1 MIIDKL
7 ENASLYEAISPNL
20 AYALKYLQEH
30 KEKHG
35 EHPLGPVK
43 LTDDVQIK
51 YLSYN
56 TVVGTRKWESH
67 LEFTDVQYMISGSE
81 RIGFNNEEFM
91 VNPSKQAGKDQIYHD
106 GTGDYILVPE
116 GYFIVLFPGEA
127 HMSKIA
133 DGASAQVKKAAF
145 KVRL

>member
-7 ENASLYEAISPNL
+7 ENGPLYEAVSPNL

-30 KEKHG
+30 KDELGKQ
-35 EHPLGPVK
+35 PLGAVK
-43 LTDDVQIK
+43 LTEDVQIK
-51 YLSYN
+51 YLSYR
-56 TVVGTRKWESH
+56 TVAGTRKWESH

-81 RIGFNNEEFM
+81 RVGFNNAEFM

-106 GTGDYILVPE
+106 GAGDYILVPE

-133 DGASAQVKKAAF
+133 DGVSAEVRKAAF
-145 KVRL
+145 KIRL